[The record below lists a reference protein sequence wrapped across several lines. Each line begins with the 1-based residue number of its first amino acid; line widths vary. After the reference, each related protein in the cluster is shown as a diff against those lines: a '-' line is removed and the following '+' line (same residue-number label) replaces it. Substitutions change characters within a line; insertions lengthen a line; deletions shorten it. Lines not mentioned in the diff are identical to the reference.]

1 MKRNILYIVALV
13 SMIIVSACAPEAEIS
28 LSFDVDRIEIGPEGG
43 VRTIEV
49 TVGEDWVARTNEP
62 WIAFSPANGKA
73 TEKCKIVID
82 STLVFEPREDV
93 VRIQT
98 ASGYKDI
105 TVVQEG
111 FKPQINPKKKS
122 VQIEDFDIPSK
133 RKFEVVVETNVE
145 LTKPADTE
153 WLTCKMSEQTLD
165 RGARPRNV
173 TLTFEWR
180 VNPYADVRK
189 EIVNLVGSMDVKDSE
204 GEVKT
209 LTAEAD
215 LTVTQGGAPDIES
228 VKNTPAGDSL
238 ALLSISRFLGCW
250 SEFDTGVSMSRW
262 EGVQLYEKG
271 PNKGRVKS
279 AQFVFFETDEQL
291 PYAVKYL
298 TEAEELYFF
307 SNVNSFLKDLSLGE
321 DICTLTKLKKLT
333 LFAYGLTEIPDAIAN
348 MKSLRYLD
356 LDGNN
361 FKSIPKAL
369 FECENLRAL
378 FMSSNQRSV
387 VTDLSNT
394 VRTEDELGGFIA
406 DFDEV
411 PSSGSN
417 ISSQENCSKMFPEWL
432 LKWDNLDT
440 LRLSVNYL
448 QGILPSDEQ
457 LLERGF
463 KAWDVDD
470 ASTFTEEVTLKDSL
484 GADGLK
490 FFRENKVPKV
500 LPDIDFFAINLN
512 RLHGN
517 IPNWLK
523 YHPKLDY
530 WYPLLLVFPQEGRDE
545 KGHQAGFNDVPTNLN
560 YYYKYYSKKKWSSIN
575 TIQ

>member
-1 MKRNILYIVALV
+1 MKRSILYLIALV
-13 SMIIVSACAPEAEIS
+13 SMIIVGACTPKAEIE
-28 LSFDVDRIEIGPEGG
+28 LSFDTDCIEIGPEGG
-43 VRTIEV
+43 VRTIAV

-73 TEKCKIVID
+73 SEKCQIIID
-82 STLVFEPREDV
+82 STLVFDQREDV

-105 TVVQEG
+105 TIVQKG
-111 FKPQINPKKKS
+111 FDPKITPKTS
-122 VQIEDFDIPSK
+122 LVEIEDFAIPSK

-153 WLTCKMSEQTLD
+153 WLTCKMSDQTLD

-189 EIVNLVGSMDVKDSE
+189 EIVNLVGSIDGLS
-204 GEVKT
+204 
-209 LTAEAD
+209 AEANF
-215 LTVTQGGAPDIES
+215 TVTQGGAPDIES

-250 SEFDTGVSMSRW
+250 SEFDTGVSMNRW
-262 EGVQLYEKG
+262 EGVKVYEKG

-279 AQFVFFETDEQL
+279 AQFVFFETDEAL

-307 SNVNSFLKDLSLGE
+307 SNVNSFLKNLSLGE
-321 DICTLTKLKKLT
+321 DICELKKLKRLT
-333 LFAYGLTEIPDAIAN
+333 MFAYGLTEIPDAISN
-348 MKSLRYLD
+348 MESLRYLD

-361 FKSIPKAL
+361 FKSIPQAL
-369 FECENLRAL
+369 KNCKNLKAL
-378 FMSSNQRSV
+378 FMSSNQRGV
-387 VTDLSNT
+387 VSDLSNT
-394 VRTEDELGGFIA
+394 VRTEDELGGFIC
-406 DFDEV
+406 DYDEV
-411 PSSGSN
+411 PSDGSTV
-417 ISSQENCSKMFPEWL
+417 SSNERCTKAFPKWL
-432 LKWDNLDT
+432 LEWDQLDT

-448 QGILPSDEQ
+448 QGTLPSDED
-457 LLERGF
+457 LINAGF
-463 KAWDVDD
+463 PVWDVDD
-470 ASTFTEEVTLKDSL
+470 ESTFTEEVALKDSL

-490 FFRENKVPKV
+490 FFRENRVPKV
-500 LPDIDFFAINLN
+500 LPDIDFLAINLN
-512 RLHGN
+512 RLHGK

-530 WYPLLLVFPQEGRDE
+530 WYPLLLVFPQEGRDAE
-545 KGHQAGFNDVPTNLN
+545 GHQAGFNDVPTNLN
-560 YYYKYYSKKKWSSIN
+560 YYYKCYSAKKWSSIN

>member
-1 MKRNILYIVALV
+1 MKRNILYIIALV
-13 SMIIVSACAPEAEIS
+13 SMIAVSACAPEAEVE
-28 LSFDVDRIEIGPEGG
+28 LSFDTDRIEIGPEGG

-62 WIAFSPANGKA
+62 WIEFSPANGKA
-73 TEKCKIVID
+73 SEKCQIIID
-82 STLVFEPREDV
+82 STLVFSQREDV

-98 ASGYKDI
+98 ATGYKDI
-105 TVVQEG
+105 TIVQEG
-111 FKPQINPKKKS
+111 FKPQIKPKKTS
-122 VQIEDFDIPSK
+122 VQLEDFDIPAN
-133 RKFEVVVETNVE
+133 RKFEVVVETNVA

-153 WLTCKMSEQTLD
+153 WLSCKMSEQVLD

-173 TLTFEWR
+173 TLTFEWK
-180 VNPYADVRK
+180 VNPYADVRE
-189 EIVNLVGSMDVKDSE
+189 EIVKLVG
-204 GEVKT
+204 EVDG
-209 LTAEAD
+209 LSAEAD
-215 LTVTQGGAPDIES
+215 FTVTQGGAPDIES

-238 ALLSISRFLGCW
+238 ALLSISRFLGSW

-262 EGVQLYEKG
+262 EGVEVYEKG

-279 AQFVFFETDEQL
+279 AQFVFFETDEAL

-307 SNVNSFLKDLSLGE
+307 SNVNSFLKNLSLGE

-333 LFAYGLTEIPDAIAN
+333 VFSYGLTEIPDAISN

-361 FKSIPKAL
+361 FTSIPKAL
-369 FECENLRAL
+369 KNCENLRAL
-378 FMSSNQRSV
+378 FLSSNQRST

-394 VRTEDELGGFIA
+394 VKSEEELGGFVT
-406 DFDEV
+406 DFDTV
-411 PSSGSN
+411 PSDGSTV
-417 ISSQENCSKMFPEWL
+417 SSAERCVKKFPEWIL
-432 LKWDNLDT
+432 EWDQLDT

-448 QGILPSDEQ
+448 QGILPSDED
-457 LLERGF
+457 LVNSGF
-463 KAWDVDD
+463 PVWDVDD
-470 ASTFTEEVTLKDSL
+470 ESTFTDEVTLKDSL
-484 GADGLK
+484 GTDGLK
-490 FFRENKVPKV
+490 FFRENQVPKV
-500 LPDIDFFAINLN
+500 LPNIDFLAINLN

-530 WYPLLLVFPQEGRDE
+530 WYPLLLVFPQEGRDSE
-545 KGHQAGFNDVPTNLN
+545 GHQAGFIDVPTNLN
-560 YYYKYYSKKKWSSIN
+560 YYYKYYNKKKWSSLN
-575 TIQ
+575 TI

>member
-13 SMIIVSACAPEAEIS
+13 SMTIVSACAPKAEIE
-28 LSFDVDRIEIGPEGG
+28 LSFDTDRIEIGPEGG
-43 VRTIEV
+43 VRTIAV

-73 TEKCKIVID
+73 SEKCQIIID
-82 STLVFEPREDV
+82 STLVFNQREDV

-111 FKPQINPKKKS
+111 FKPQITPKTS
-122 VQIEDFDIPSK
+122 LVEIEDFAIPSK

-145 LTKPADTE
+145 LQKPADTP
-153 WLTCKMSEQTLD
+153 WLTCKMSDQVLD
-165 RGARPRNV
+165 RGARPRKV

-180 VNPYADVRK
+180 VNPYADVRE
-189 EIVNLVGSMDVKDSE
+189 EIVKLAGSID
-204 GEVKT
+204 GH
-209 LTAEAD
+209 TAEANF
-215 LTVTQGGAPDIES
+215 TVTQGGAPDIES

-250 SEFDTGVSMSRW
+250 SEFDTGVSMNRW
-262 EGVQLYEKG
+262 EGVKLYEKG

-279 AQFVFFETDEQL
+279 AEFIFFETDEAL

-307 SNVNSFLKDLSLGE
+307 SNVNAFLKELSLGE
-321 DICTLTKLKKLT
+321 DICSLTKLKRLT
-333 LFAYGLTEIPDAIAN
+333 MFSYGLTEIPDAISN

-356 LDGNN
+356 LGGNN

-369 FECENLRAL
+369 KNCESLTAL
-378 FMSSNQRSV
+378 FLTSNQRGV

-394 VRTEDELGGFIA
+394 VRTDVELGGLISEYDEMPSDGSSASSA
-406 DFDEV
+406 DR
-411 PSSGSN
+411 
-417 ISSQENCSKMFPEWL
+417 CTKAFPKWILEW
-432 LKWDNLDT
+432 NQLDT

-448 QGILPSDEQ
+448 QGVLPSDQ
-457 LLERGF
+457 DLIDAGF
-463 KAWDVDD
+463 PTWNVDD
-470 ASTFTEEVTLKDSL
+470 ESTFTDEVALSDSL
-484 GADGLK
+484 GVDGMD
-490 FFRENKVPKV
+490 FFRRNNVAKV
-500 LPDIDFFAINLN
+500 LPDIDFLAINLN

-530 WYPLLLVFPQEGRDE
+530 WYPLLLVFPQEGRD
-545 KGHQAGFNDVPTNLN
+545 KDGHQGGFIDVPTNLN
-560 YYYKYYSKKKWSSIN
+560 YYYKYYNKKKWSSIN
-575 TIQ
+575 TI

>member
-1 MKRNILYIVALV
+1 MKKNILYIIALV
-13 SMIIVSACAPEAEIS
+13 SMVIVSACAPEAEIE
-28 LSFDVDRIEIGPEGG
+28 LSFDVDHIEVGPEGG
-43 VRTIEV
+43 IRTIEV
-49 TVGEDWVARTNEP
+49 TVDENWVAWTNEP

-73 TEKCKIVID
+73 SEKCKIIID
-82 STLVFEPREDV
+82 STLVFNQREDV

-98 ASGYKDI
+98 ESGYKEI
-105 TVVQEG
+105 TIVQEG
-111 FKPQINPKKKS
+111 FKPQITPKTS
-122 VQIEDFDIPSK
+122 LVEIDDFDVPSK

-153 WLTCKMSEQTLD
+153 WLTCKMSDQVLD

-173 TLTFEWR
+173 TLTFEWK
-180 VNPYADVRK
+180 VNPYADIR
-189 EIVNLVGSMDVKDSE
+189 EETVNLVGSIDGLSTDASFKVS
-204 GEVKT
+204 
-209 LTAEAD
+209 
-215 LTVTQGGAPDIES
+215 QGGAPDIES

-250 SEFDTGVSMSRW
+250 SEYDTGVSMNRW

-279 AQFVFFETDEQL
+279 AQFIFFETTEAL

-307 SNVNSFLKDLSLGE
+307 SNVNSFMKELSLGE

-333 LFAYGLTEIPDAIAN
+333 MFAYGLTEIPDAISN

-356 LDGNN
+356 LGGNN

-369 FECENLRAL
+369 KNCESLTAL
-378 FMSSNQRSV
+378 FLTSNQRGV

-394 VRTEDELGGFIA
+394 VRSEDELGGLITEY
-406 DFDEV
+406 DVV
-411 PSSGSN
+411 PSDGS
-417 ISSQENCSKMFPEWL
+417 SVPSAERCSKSFP
-432 LKWDNLDT
+432 KWILQWDQLDT

-448 QGILPSDEQ
+448 QGILPSDED
-457 LLERGF
+457 LINAGF
-463 KAWDVDD
+463 PTWDVDD
-470 ASTFTEEVTLKDSL
+470 KSTFTDEVTLCDSL
-484 GADGLK
+484 NNDGLE
-490 FFRENKVPKV
+490 FFRKNKVAKV
-500 LPDIDFFAINLN
+500 LPNIDFLAINLN

-530 WYPLLLVFPQEGRDE
+530 WYPLLLVFPQEGRDMAD
-545 KGHQAGFNDVPTNLN
+545 HQCGFIDVPTNLN
-560 YYYKYYSKKKWSSIN
+560 YYYKYYSKKTWSSIN
-575 TIQ
+575 TLQ

>member
-1 MKRNILYIVALV
+1 MKRSILYLIALV
-13 SMIIVSACAPEAEIS
+13 SMIIVGACTPKAEIE
-28 LSFDVDRIEIGPEGG
+28 LSFDTDCIEIGPEGG
-43 VRTIEV
+43 VRTIAV

-73 TEKCKIVID
+73 SEKCQIIID
-82 STLVFEPREDV
+82 STLVFDQREDV

-105 TVVQEG
+105 TIVQKG
-111 FKPQINPKKKS
+111 FEPKITPKTS
-122 VQIEDFDIPSK
+122 LVEIEDFAIPSK

-153 WLTCKMSEQTLD
+153 WLTCKMSDQTLD

-180 VNPYADVRK
+180 VNPYADIRE
-189 EIVNLVGSMDVKDSE
+189 EIVNLVGTKKVEVSE
-204 GEVKT
+204 GAYET
-209 LTAEAD
+209 LSAEANF
-215 LTVTQGGAPDIES
+215 TVSQGGAPDIES

-250 SEFDTGVSMSRW
+250 TEYDTGVSMNRW
-262 EGVQLYEKG
+262 EGVKVYEKG

-279 AQFVFFETDEQL
+279 AQFIFFETDEAL

-307 SNVNSFLKDLSLGE
+307 SNVNSFLKNLSLGE
-321 DICTLTKLKKLT
+321 DICELKKLKKLT
-333 LFAYGLTEIPDAIAN
+333 MFAYGLTEIPDAISN
-348 MKSLRYLD
+348 MESLRYLD

-369 FECENLRAL
+369 KNCKNLKAL

-387 VTDLSNT
+387 VSDLSNT
-394 VRTEDELGGFIA
+394 VRTEDELGGFIC
-406 DFDEV
+406 DYDEV
-411 PSSGSN
+411 PSDGSTV
-417 ISSQENCSKMFPEWL
+417 SSNERCTKAFPKWL
-432 LKWDNLDT
+432 LEWDQLDT

-448 QGILPSDEQ
+448 QGTLPSDED
-457 LLERGF
+457 LINAGF
-463 KAWDVDD
+463 PVWDVDD
-470 ASTFTEEVTLKDSL
+470 ESTFTEEVSLRDSL

-490 FFRENKVPKV
+490 FFRENRVPKV
-500 LPDIDFFAINLN
+500 LPDIDFLAINLN

-530 WYPLLLVFPQEGRDE
+530 WYPLLLVFPQEGRDA
-545 KGHQAGFNDVPTNLN
+545 KGHQAGFIDVPTNLN
-560 YYYKYYSKKKWSSIN
+560 YYYKYYNKKKWSSIN
-575 TIQ
+575 TI

>member
-1 MKRNILYIVALV
+1 MKRNFIYFVALV
-13 SMIIVSACAPEAEIS
+13 SMVIVNACAPEAEVE

-43 VRTIEV
+43 VRTIDI

-73 TEKCKIVID
+73 SEKCQIIID
-82 STLVFEPREDV
+82 STLVFETREDV

-98 ASGYKDI
+98 ENGYKDI

-111 FKPQINPKKKS
+111 FKPQITPKKS
-122 VQIEDFDIPSK
+122 LVEIDDFDIPSK

-145 LTKPADTE
+145 IAKPADTE
-153 WLTCKMSEQTLD
+153 WLTCKMSDQVLD

-180 VNPYADVRK
+180 VNPYADIRE
-189 EIVNLVGSMDVKDSE
+189 EIVNLVGTKKVEVSE
-204 GEVKT
+204 GTYET
-209 LTAEAD
+209 LSAEAEF
-215 LTVTQGGAPDIES
+215 TVSQGGAPDIES
-228 VKNTPAGDSL
+228 VKDTPAGDSL

-250 SEFDTGVSMSRW
+250 SEYDTGVSMSRW
-262 EGVQLYEKG
+262 EGVQVYEKG

-279 AQFVFFETDEQL
+279 AQFVFFETDEEL

-298 TEAEELYFF
+298 TEVEELYFF
-307 SNVNSFLKDLSLGE
+307 SNVNAFLKDLSLGE
-321 DICTLTKLKKLT
+321 DICSLTKLKRLT
-333 LFAYGLTEIPDAIAN
+333 VFSYGLTKIPDAISN
-348 MKSLRYLD
+348 MTSLRYLD

-369 FECENLRAL
+369 KNCKNLKAL

-394 VRTEDELGGFIA
+394 VRTEDELGGFIC
-406 DFDEV
+406 DYDEV
-411 PSSGSN
+411 PSDGSSV
-417 ISSQENCSKMFPEWL
+417 SSAARCTKTFPTWIL
-432 LKWDNLDT
+432 DWNQLDT

-448 QGILPSDEQ
+448 QGVLPSDED
-457 LLERGF
+457 LIKAGF

-470 ASTFTEEVTLKDSL
+470 ESTFTEEVSLRDSL

-490 FFRENKVPKV
+490 FFRDNRVPKV
-500 LPDIDFFAINLN
+500 LPDIDFLAINLN

-530 WYPLLLVFPQEGRDE
+530 WYPLLLVFPQEGRDAE
-545 KGHQAGFNDVPTNLN
+545 GHQAGFIDVPTNLN
-560 YYYKYYSKKKWSSIN
+560 YYYKYYNKKKWSSIN
-575 TIQ
+575 TI

>member
-1 MKRNILYIVALV
+1 MKRSILYLIALV
-13 SMIIVSACAPEAEIS
+13 SMIIVGACTPKAEIE
-28 LSFDVDRIEIGPEGG
+28 LSFDTDCIEIGPEGG
-43 VRTIEV
+43 VRTIAV

-73 TEKCKIVID
+73 SEKCQIIID
-82 STLVFEPREDV
+82 STLVFDQREDV

-105 TVVQEG
+105 TIVQKG
-111 FKPQINPKKKS
+111 FDPKITPKTS
-122 VQIEDFDIPSK
+122 LVEIEDFAIPSK

-153 WLTCKMSEQTLD
+153 WLTCKMSDQTLD

-189 EIVNLVGSMDVKDSE
+189 EIVNLVGSIDGLS
-204 GEVKT
+204 
-209 LTAEAD
+209 AEANF
-215 LTVTQGGAPDIES
+215 TVTQGGAPDIES

-250 SEFDTGVSMSRW
+250 SEFDTGVSMNRW
-262 EGVQLYEKG
+262 EGVKVYEKG

-307 SNVNSFLKDLSLGE
+307 SNVNSFLKNLSLGE
-321 DICTLTKLKKLT
+321 DICELKKLKRLT
-333 LFAYGLTEIPDAIAN
+333 MFAYGLTEIPDAISN
-348 MKSLRYLD
+348 MESLRYLD

-361 FKSIPKAL
+361 FKSIPQAL
-369 FECENLRAL
+369 KNCKNLKAL
-378 FMSSNQRSV
+378 FMSSNQRGV
-387 VTDLSNT
+387 VSDLSNT
-394 VRTEDELGGFIA
+394 VRTEDELGGFIC
-406 DFDEV
+406 DYDEV
-411 PSSGSN
+411 PSDGSTV
-417 ISSQENCSKMFPEWL
+417 SSNERCTKAFPKWL
-432 LKWDNLDT
+432 LEWDQLDT

-448 QGILPSDEQ
+448 QGTLPSDED
-457 LLERGF
+457 LINAGF
-463 KAWDVDD
+463 PVWDVDD
-470 ASTFTEEVTLKDSL
+470 ESTFTEEVALKDSL

-490 FFRENKVPKV
+490 FFRENRVPKV
-500 LPDIDFFAINLN
+500 LPDIDFLAINLN
-512 RLHGN
+512 RLHGK

-530 WYPLLLVFPQEGRDE
+530 WYPLLLVFPQEGRDAE
-545 KGHQAGFNDVPTNLN
+545 GHQAGFNDVPTNLN
-560 YYYKYYSKKKWSSIN
+560 YYYKCYSAKKWSSIN

>member
-1 MKRNILYIVALV
+1 MKRNILYIFALI
-13 SMIIVSACAPEAEIS
+13 SMTIVSACAPEAEIE
-28 LSFDVDRIEIGPEGG
+28 LSFDVDQIEIGPEGG
-43 VRTIEV
+43 VRTITV
-49 TVGEDWVARTNEP
+49 NVGEDWVARTSEP

-73 TEKCKIVID
+73 SQKCQIIID

-98 ASGYKDI
+98 ENGYKDI
-105 TVVQEG
+105 TIVQEG
-111 FKPQINPKKKS
+111 FKPQITPKS
-122 VQIEDFDIPSK
+122 SLVELEDFDIPSK

-153 WLTCKMSEQTLD
+153 WLTCKMSDQMLD

-173 TLTFEWR
+173 TLTFEWD

-189 EIVNLVGSMDVKDSE
+189 EIVNLVGTKNVEVAE
-204 GEVKT
+204 GTYET
-209 LTAEAD
+209 LSAEANF
-215 LTVTQGGAPDIES
+215 TVTQGGAPDIES

-250 SEFDTGVSMSRW
+250 SEFDTGVSMNRW
-262 EGVQLYEKG
+262 DGVKVYEKG

-279 AQFVFFETDEQL
+279 AQFVFFETDEAL

-307 SNVNSFLKDLSLGE
+307 SNVNSFLKELSLGE
-321 DICTLTKLKKLT
+321 DICELKKLKKLT
-333 LFAYGLTEIPDAIAN
+333 VFAYGLTEIPDAIEK
-348 MKSLRYLD
+348 MDSLRYLD

-369 FECENLRAL
+369 KNCKNLTAL

-394 VRTEDELGGFIA
+394 VRTEDELGGFIC
-406 DFDEV
+406 DYDEV
-411 PSSGSN
+411 PSDGSTV
-417 ISSQENCSKMFPEWL
+417 SSNERCTKAFPKWL
-432 LKWDNLDT
+432 LEWDQLDT

-448 QGILPSDEQ
+448 QGVLPSDEE
-457 LLERGF
+457 LIASGF
-463 KAWDVDD
+463 PTWDVDD
-470 ASTFTEEVTLKDSL
+470 PSTYTKEVALRDSL
-484 GADGLK
+484 RDDGLS
-490 FFRENKVPKV
+490 FFRNNRVPKV
-500 LPDIDFFAINLN
+500 LPNIDFFSINLN

-523 YHPKLDY
+523 YHPKLDM
-530 WYPLLLVFPQEGRDE
+530 WYPLLLVFPQEGRDAQ
-545 KGHQAGFNDVPTNLN
+545 GHQAGFNDVPTNLN
-560 YYYKYYSKKKWSSIN
+560 YYYKIYNKKKWSSIN

>member
-1 MKRNILYIVALV
+1 MKRSILYFIALV
-13 SMIIVSACAPEAEIS
+13 SIIIVGACTPKAEIE
-28 LSFDVDRIEIGPEGG
+28 LSFDTDCIEIGPEGG
-43 VRTIEV
+43 VRTIAV

-73 TEKCKIVID
+73 SEKCQIIID
-82 STLVFEPREDV
+82 STLVFDQREDV

-105 TVVQEG
+105 TIVQKG
-111 FKPQINPKKKS
+111 FEPKITPKTS
-122 VQIEDFDIPSK
+122 LVEIEDFAIPSK
-133 RKFEVVVETNVE
+133 RKFKVVVETNVE

-153 WLTCKMSEQTLD
+153 WLTCKMSDQTLD

-180 VNPYADVRK
+180 VNPYADIRE
-189 EIVNLVGSMDVKDSE
+189 EIVNLVGTKKVEVSE
-204 GEVKT
+204 GTYET
-209 LTAEAD
+209 LYAEANF
-215 LTVTQGGAPDIES
+215 TVSQGGAPDIES

-250 SEFDTGVSMSRW
+250 SEYDTGVSMNRW
-262 EGVQLYEKG
+262 EGVKVYEKG

-279 AQFVFFETDEQL
+279 AQFVFFETDEAL

-307 SNVNSFLKDLSLGE
+307 SNVNSFLKNLSLGE
-321 DICTLTKLKKLT
+321 DICELKKLKKLT
-333 LFAYGLTEIPDAIAN
+333 MFAYGLTEIPDAIAD
-348 MKSLRYLD
+348 MESLRYLD

-369 FECENLRAL
+369 KNCKNLKAL

-387 VTDLSNT
+387 VSDLSNT
-394 VRTEDELGGFIA
+394 VRTEDELGGFITDA
-406 DFDEV
+406 EDL
-411 PSSGSN
+411 PSDGSSV
-417 ISSQENCSKMFPEWL
+417 SSPDKCTKQFPKWL
-432 LKWDNLDT
+432 LEWDQLDT

-448 QGILPSDEQ
+448 QGVLPSDEE
-457 LLERGF
+457 LIASGF
-463 KAWDVDD
+463 PVWNVDD
-470 ASTFTEEVTLKDSL
+470 PSTFTKEVALRDSL
-484 GADGLK
+484 GKDGLS
-490 FFRENKVPKV
+490 FFREKRIPKV
-500 LPDIDFFAINLN
+500 LPDIDFFSINLN
-512 RLHGN
+512 RLHGE

-530 WYPLLLVFPQEGRDE
+530 WYPLLLVFPQEGRDME
-545 KGHQAGFNDVPTNLN
+545 GHQAGFKDVPTNLN
-560 YYYKYYSKKKWSSIN
+560 YYYKYYDKKKWSSIN
-575 TIQ
+575 TI

>member
-1 MKRNILYIVALV
+1 MKRNILYVIALV
-13 SMIIVSACAPEAEIS
+13 SMVIVSACAPEAEVE

-73 TEKCKIVID
+73 SEKCQIIID
-82 STLVFEPREDV
+82 STLVFDQREDV

-98 ASGYKDI
+98 ESGYKDI
-105 TVVQEG
+105 TIVQEG
-111 FKPQINPKKKS
+111 FKPQITPKTS
-122 VQIEDFDIPSK
+122 LVELDDFDIPSK

-153 WLTCKMSEQTLD
+153 WLTCKMSDQVLD
-165 RGARPRNV
+165 RGARPRKV
-173 TLTFEWR
+173 TLTFEWK

-189 EIVNLVGSMDVKDSE
+189 EIINVLGSTEIETSE
-204 GEVKT
+204 GVKEK
-209 LTAEAD
+209 LSAEANF
-215 LTVTQGGAPDIES
+215 TVTQGGAPDIES

-250 SEFDTGVSMSRW
+250 SEYDTGVSMNRW
-262 EGVQLYEKG
+262 EGVKLYEKG

-279 AQFVFFETDEQL
+279 AQFIFFETTEAL

-307 SNVNSFLKDLSLGE
+307 SNVNSFLKELSLGE
-321 DICTLTKLKKLT
+321 DICSLTKLKRLT
-333 LFAYGLTEIPDAIAN
+333 MFAYGLTEIPDAIAN
-348 MKSLRYLD
+348 MTSLRYLD
-356 LDGNN
+356 LGGNN

-369 FECENLRAL
+369 KNCKSLTAL
-378 FMSSNQRSV
+378 FLTSNQRGV

-394 VRTEDELGGFIA
+394 VRSEDELGGLITEY
-406 DFDEV
+406 DDL
-411 PSSGSN
+411 PSDGASLPSA
-417 ISSQENCSKMFPEWL
+417 ERCSKAFPKWILEW
-432 LKWDNLDT
+432 DQLDT

-448 QGILPSDEQ
+448 QGILPSDED
-457 LLERGF
+457 LINAGF
-463 KAWDVDD
+463 PAWDVDD
-470 ASTFTEEVTLKDSL
+470 KTTFTDEVSLSDSL
-484 GADGLK
+484 GVDGMD
-490 FFRENKVPKV
+490 FFRKNKVAKV
-500 LPDIDFFAINLN
+500 LPNIDFLAINLN

-530 WYPLLLVFPQEGRDE
+530 WYPLLLVFPQEGRDD
-545 KGHQAGFNDVPTNLN
+545 KGHQAGFIDVPTNLN
-560 YYYKYYSKKKWSSIN
+560 YYYKYYNKKKWSSIN
-575 TIQ
+575 TI

>member
-1 MKRNILYIVALV
+1 MKRSILYFIALV
-13 SMIIVSACAPEAEIS
+13 SIIIVGACTPKAEIE
-28 LSFDVDRIEIGPEGG
+28 LSFDTDCIEIGPEGG
-43 VRTIEV
+43 VRTIAV

-73 TEKCKIVID
+73 SEKCQIIID
-82 STLVFEPREDV
+82 STLVFDQREDV

-105 TVVQEG
+105 TIVQKG
-111 FKPQINPKKKS
+111 FEPKITPKTS
-122 VQIEDFDIPSK
+122 LVEIEDFAIPSK
-133 RKFEVVVETNVE
+133 RKFKVVVETNVE

-153 WLTCKMSEQTLD
+153 WLTCKMSDQTLD

-180 VNPYADVRK
+180 VNPYADIRE
-189 EIVNLVGSMDVKDSE
+189 EIVNLVGTKKVEVSE
-204 GEVKT
+204 GTYET
-209 LTAEAD
+209 LSAEANF
-215 LTVTQGGAPDIES
+215 TVSQGGAPDIES

-250 SEFDTGVSMSRW
+250 SEYDTGVSMNRW
-262 EGVQLYEKG
+262 EGVKVYEKG

-279 AQFVFFETDEQL
+279 AQFVFFETDEAL

-307 SNVNSFLKDLSLGE
+307 SNVNSFLKNLSLGE
-321 DICTLTKLKKLT
+321 DICELKKLKRLT
-333 LFAYGLTEIPDAIAN
+333 MFAYGLTEIPDAISN
-348 MKSLRYLD
+348 MESLRYLD

-369 FECENLRAL
+369 KNCKNLTAL

-387 VTDLSNT
+387 VSDLSNT
-394 VRTEDELGGFIA
+394 VRTEDELGGFITDA
-406 DFDEV
+406 EDL
-411 PSSGSN
+411 PSDGSSV
-417 ISSQENCSKMFPEWL
+417 SSPDKCTKQFPKWL
-432 LKWDNLDT
+432 LEWDQLDT

-448 QGILPSDEQ
+448 QGVLPSDEE
-457 LLERGF
+457 LIASGF
-463 KAWDVDD
+463 PVWNVDD
-470 ASTFTEEVTLKDSL
+470 PSTFTKEVALFDSL
-484 GADGLK
+484 GVDGLS
-490 FFRENKVPKV
+490 FFREKRIPKV
-500 LPDIDFFAINLN
+500 LPDIDFFSINLN
-512 RLHGN
+512 RLHGE

-530 WYPLLLVFPQEGRDE
+530 WYPLLLVFPQEGRDME
-545 KGHQAGFNDVPTNLN
+545 GHQAGFKDVPTNLN
-560 YYYKYYSKKKWSSIN
+560 YYYKYYNKKKWSSIN
-575 TIQ
+575 TI